1 MSVYTMRYVEEKGG
15 TRERLKERFSSE
27 GLDSFT
33 EIQVLEL
40 MLFYCVP
47 RQDTNPLAHRLLE
60 HFGTLAQVLDAS
72 PAELERVPGVG
83 KNVSTYLK
91 LSTAVMRRYLV
102 SRAQENVILDSIE
115 KCGDYLVPRFFGKRN
130 ETVLLLCLDAKC
142 KVLCCKE
149 VGEGTVNTAAVPI
162 RRVVEIAM
170 SANATSVVMA
180 HNHTSG
186 VALPTKEDV
195 ETTRLAAQALR
206 SMEIQLIDH
215 IVVAEDDYTSMVLSG
230 LYRLG

>member
-1 MSVYTMRYVEEKGG
+1 MSVHNGH
-15 TRERLKERFSSE
+15 RERLKERFSSE

>member
-1 MSVYTMRYVEEKGG
+1 MHGGEKMAVHNGH
-15 TRERLKERFSSE
+15 RERLKERFSSE
-27 GLDSFT
+27 GLDGFT

-83 KNVSTYLK
+83 KSVSTYLK

-186 VALPTKEDV
+186 VAIPTKEDI
-195 ETTRLAAQALR
+195 ETTRLAAQALG
-206 SMEIQLIDH
+206 SVEIRLIDH

-230 LYRLG
+230 LYRYC

>member
-1 MSVYTMRYVEEKGG
+1 MHGGEKMSVHNGH
-15 TRERLKERFSSE
+15 RERLKERFSSE

-206 SMEIQLIDH
+206 AMEIQLIDH

>member
-1 MSVYTMRYVEEKGG
+1 MAVHNGH
-15 TRERLKERFSSE
+15 RERLKERFSSE
-27 GLDSFT
+27 GLDGFT

-83 KNVSTYLK
+83 KSVSTYLK

-186 VALPTKEDV
+186 VAIPTKEDI
-195 ETTRLAAQALR
+195 ETTRLAAQALG
-206 SMEIQLIDH
+206 SVEIRLIDH

-230 LYRLG
+230 LYRYC